1 MLAYQIA
8 LIFIIMTLV
17 ALLVSVSFRVFTNSN
32 RHHLQFSFSC
42 ALLTGLVLFLFDLSL
57 TGMIALF
64 S

>member
-8 LIFIIMTLV
+8 LIFIIMALV
-17 ALLVSVSFRVFTNSN
+17 ALLVSVSFRVFTNGN
-32 RHHLQFSFSC
+32 HPHLQFSFSC

>member
-8 LIFIIMTLV
+8 LILVIMALV
-17 ALLVSVSFRVFTNSN
+17 ALLVSVSFRIFANGN